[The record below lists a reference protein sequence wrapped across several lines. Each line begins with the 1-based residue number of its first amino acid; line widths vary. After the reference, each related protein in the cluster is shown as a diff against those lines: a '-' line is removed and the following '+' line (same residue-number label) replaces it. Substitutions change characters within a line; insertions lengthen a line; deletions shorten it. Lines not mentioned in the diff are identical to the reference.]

1 MGRTEYAL
9 NVNRKTG
16 GFLYQVDCY
25 QTIEEAKTDAAT
37 LELES
42 DEVYD
47 IIAIEYD
54 DNDYEID
61 SYSVL

>member
-25 QTIEEAKTDAAT
+25 QTIEEAQKDAET

-47 IIAIEYD
+47 IIGIDYD
-54 DNDYEID
+54 DDENEID